1 MVTAAHPTLS
11 NESRTPFNDGWTV
24 RPKVSFFFELGGT
37 APEVQQVTLPHDVL
51 ISSPRGA
58 ANSHDTGYFPG
69 GAFQYEKTF
78 DVPADWEDKH
88 VGLEFDGVYRDAM
101 VYINNRFAGHRASGY
116 AAFRVVADDFLDYGA
131 TNTIRVESR
140 LHQDA
145 RWYSGAGIYR
155 DVWLT
160 VQEQVH
166 VAADGLVV
174 STPEVDDDLA
184 IAAVATTLENA
195 GTRPRTVRFDAR
207 IEDAGGAVVARATTP
222 VTVLPGES
230 AIVRQRLAIERP
242 QRWSVESPTLYR
254 AVVTVA
260 DDDRVDVRST
270 SFGIRTLQ
278 LDTRYGLRIN
288 GEPVKLRGACIHHD
302 NGPIGSAAIPRAE
315 ERRIELLKG
324 AGFNAIRSAHN
335 PISSAML
342 DACDRLGM
350 LVMDEFADVWAE
362 AKTSFDYSV
371 DFAAWWQRDVE
382 AMVRKDINHPSVI
395 LYSIGNEI
403 PETGDPISSVWG
415 RRLAEQVRA
424 IDSSRYVTNGVNP
437 LVSVIRHFAAM
448 TAQQDGEGG
457 VNALMSGLNDL
468 MGQISAS
475 DLVAK
480 ATEESF
486 AVLDVAGLNY
496 GDRRYLLDHEL
507 FPNRVT
513 VGTETSPVR
522 IAENWAVISE
532 HPNLLGEFTWTGW
545 DYLGEVG
552 LGRALYANESTPALM
567 GEYPWLLALCGD
579 IDITGRRRPQ
589 SYYREIVFGLRHEP
603 YIAVRRP
610 DTYGRSQ
617 LPGVWAWSESLASWD
632 WDVPEGTPI
641 TVEVYSDAEEIEL
654 VLNGESLGRRASGVD
669 HSFRGEF
676 DTAFYCGELVAI
688 AYTDGRETSRT
699 ALLTPSDEVRL
710 DVVPDRRTIDASPSD
725 LAYVDIDLRDA
736 DGVAA
741 TATDRRVE
749 VIVDGPAVLQ
759 GLASARPA
767 TEESFTASSHT
778 TYEGHAVAVVR
789 PTGAGRIVVTVRT
802 DDGLEAGTE
811 IHAGTPSHTAPDKG
825 VTSWRKTLH
834 AHQASSSALPSR

>member
-1 MVTAAHPTLS
+1 MVIAAHPTPS
-11 NESRTPFNDGWTV
+11 PESRTLFNDGWTV
-24 RPKVSFFFELGGT
+24 RPKVSVFFELGGA
-37 APEVQQVTLPHDVL
+37 APEPQPVTLPHDAA
-51 ISSPRGA
+51 IGEPRDPAG
-58 ANSHDTGYFPG
+58 SHDTGYFPG

-78 DVPADWEDKH
+78 EVPADWAGKH
-88 VGLEFDGVYRDAM
+88 VGLEFEGVYRDAM

-131 TNTIRVESR
+131 TNTIRVECR

-160 VQEQVH
+160 VQEPVH

-174 STPEVDDDLA
+174 STPDVDDELA
-184 IAAVATTLENA
+184 IAAVATTVENA
-195 GTRPRTVRFDAR
+195 GTRPRTVRVDAR
-207 IEDAGGAVVARATTP
+207 IEDADGAVVARATTP
-222 VTVLPGES
+222 VTVLPGEP
-230 AIVRQRLAIERP
+230 AVVRQRLAVDRP
-242 QRWSVESPTLYR
+242 QRWSVDTPNLYR

-260 DDDRVDVRST
+260 DDDRIDVRST
-270 SFGIRTLQ
+270 LFGIRTLQ

-302 NGPIGSAAIPRAE
+302 NGPIGAAAIPRAE
-315 ERRIELLKG
+315 ERRVELLKA

-335 PISSAML
+335 PISPAML

-350 LVMDEFADVWAE
+350 LVMDEFSDVWAE
-362 AKTSFDYSV
+362 AKTSFDYSI
-371 DFAAWWQRDVE
+371 DFAEWWQRDVE

-403 PETGDPISSVWG
+403 PETGDPISSVWS
-415 RRLAEQVRA
+415 RRLAEHVRA

-437 LVSVIRHFAAM
+437 MVSVIRHFAAM
-448 TAQQDGEGG
+448 TSQQGSEGG
-457 VNALMSGLNDL
+457 VNALMSEMNDI

-475 DLVAK
+475 ELVAE
-480 ATEESF
+480 ATEESL
-486 AVLDVAGLNY
+486 AVLDVTGLNY

-507 FPNRVT
+507 FPNRIT

-532 HPNLLGEFTWTGW
+532 HANLLGDFTWTGW
-545 DYLGEVG
+545 DYLGEAG
-552 LGRALYANESTPALM
+552 LGRALYADEGTPLLM
-567 GEYPWLLALCGD
+567 GEYPWLLARCGD
-579 IDITGRRRPQ
+579 IDITGRRRPP

-610 DTYGRSQ
+610 DTHGRSQ
-617 LPGVWAWSESLASWD
+617 MPGVWAWSESLASWD
-632 WDVPEGTPI
+632 WDVAEGTPI
-641 TVEVYSDAEEIEL
+641 TVEVYSDADEIEL
-654 VLNGESLGRRASGVD
+654 ILDGESIGRAAVGSRNG
-669 HSFRGEF
+669 FRCEI
-676 DTAFYCGELVAI
+676 DTVFRRGELVAI
-688 AYTDGRETSRT
+688 AYTDGRETART
-699 ALLTPSDEVRL
+699 GLRSPSDEVRL
-710 DVVPDRRTIDASPSD
+710 EVVADRGTIDASPSD
-725 LAYVDIDLRDA
+725 LAYVDIDLVDA
-736 DGVAA
+736 DGVPV
-741 TATDRRVE
+741 TASDRRV
-749 VIVDGPAVLQ
+749 VVLVAGPAVLQ

-767 TEESFTASSHT
+767 TEESFTGSSHT

-825 VTSWRKTLH
+825 VTSWRKTPH
-834 AHQASSSALPSR
+834 APRASSSALPSR